1 MKAKDDPT
9 ITRIREAR
17 HRISEDC
24 GHDLQKIVEYYV
36 ELQKKYQERIINAT
50 QQETT
55 PGEPAKVFGENHAI
69 KQSRR

>member
-24 GHDLQKIVEYYV
+24 EHDPQKIVAYYV
-36 ELQKKYQERIINAT
+36 ELQKKYQERVISDT

-55 PGEPAKVFGENHAI
+55 PGEPVKV
-69 KQSRR
+69 

>member
-24 GHDLQKIVEYYV
+24 GHDPQKIVEYYV
-36 ELQKKYQERIINAT
+36 ELQKKYKERIISGT

-55 PGEPAKVFGENHAI
+55 PSESVKV
-69 KQSRR
+69 

>member
-17 HRISEDC
+17 HKISEDC
-24 GHDLQKIVEYYV
+24 EHDPQKMVEYYV
-36 ELQKKYQERIINAT
+36 ELQKKYQERVISST

-55 PGEPAKVFGENHAI
+55 PGEPVKV
-69 KQSRR
+69 